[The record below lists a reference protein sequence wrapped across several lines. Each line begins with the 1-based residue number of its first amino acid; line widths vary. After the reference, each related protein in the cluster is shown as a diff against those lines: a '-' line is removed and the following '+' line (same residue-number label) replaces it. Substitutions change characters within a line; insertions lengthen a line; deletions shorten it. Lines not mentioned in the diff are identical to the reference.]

1 MNIGIRPI
9 CLVFNCPTFWGQ
21 YTHEA
26 PACLDNIRIASYR
39 ALRKEKK
46 AMKLPRSSLV
56 WCVLIVCLTLLIF
69 TYLTRKSL
77 CEIRYRDGYR
87 EVAAFMAYESGK

>member
-1 MNIGIRPI
+1 M
-9 CLVFNCPTFWGQ
+9 
-21 YTHEA
+21 
-26 PACLDNIRIASYR
+26 LDTSRLAAYC

-46 AMKLPRSSLV
+46 AMKLPRNALI

-69 TYLTRKSL
+69 TYLTRTSL
-77 CEIRYRDGYR
+77 CELRYRDGNR